1 MTISLKRKILETLFD
16 MHLNSSGSTDS
27 TDNLSKKIAELSEEN
42 EKLKK
47 LYLKSQ
53 VDMISMQTI
62 VRSIAQNQAQ
72 MAADMHTIYTSV
84 RDAGIMDTEYG
95 ESDLRNTPDTD
106 EDDESGSGGGGMGGM
121 LN

>member
-16 MHLNSSGSTDS
+16 MHLNSSGSTDI

-95 ESDLRNTPDTD
+95 ESDLRNTPDAD
-106 EDDESGSGGGGMGGM
+106 EDDESGNSGGGMGGM